1 MFALCWASFSPIL
14 TLRDMLRLFRH
25 VPVSRSL
32 AKCFIQKNKYF
43 LTFTF
48 FVSSFILLFISFFL
62 YLFVSFIIS
71 LLVSY
76 FLCLPYLVAPPLNG
90 EATYLLAVVSM
101 CLVDSYW
108 PSPSPSPSPAPKA
121 RFEFI
126 HLTWLRLVL
135 RLRFTAWAQTQTLTE
150 VNFTPFRSMQI
161 WYSFTQ
167 LTCNAILLTAFWY

>member
-1 MFALCWASFSPIL
+1 MFSFCWASFSLIL
-14 TLRDMLRLFRH
+14 KLRDMLRLFRH

-76 FLCLPYLVAPPLNG
+76 FLCLPYLVAPALKG

-108 PSPSPSPSPAPKA
+108 PFPPQKKA

-135 RLRFTAWAQTQTLTE
+135 RLRLITWVETETLTE
-150 VNFTPFRSMQI
+150 VNLCRFDLI
-161 WYSFTQ
+161 HSFTQ